1 MATKLNKVLVNVDQS
16 DKDKGGFSDEEKATA
31 RANIGAISRDEV
43 PTAVQSD
50 WTQSNSSKIDYI
62 KNKPVSKGDREHPVY
77 IDANGAFQY
86 VNKLIWSYNY
96 NLDNS
101 PLRITLTSDHFQNGY
116 YEFPFSLGETGLKLG
131 ETGCLLMFKGT
142 QVCQQYTPVTWNKA
156 CSLYM
161 VSHDET
167 EDPRFLLDS
176 NVQTV
181 LLTTDVESFAE
192 TPAGNSG
199 GWWYGIKAQGLTY
212 SNNGSYFDLRL
223 RVPIVEGDSV
233 GSEKELKGRFN
244 VTIIGILPDDSIG

>member
-16 DKDKGGFSDEEKATA
+16 DEDKGGFSDEEKATA
-31 RANIGAISRDEV
+31 RANIGAISINEV

-50 WTQSNSSKIDYI
+50 WTQSDSSKIDYI

-77 IDANGAFQY
+77 IDANGNFRY
-86 VNKLIWSYNY
+86 VKKLIWSYNY

-101 PLRITLTSDHFQNGY
+101 PLRVTLTEENLQKGY
-116 YEFPFSLGETGLKLG
+116 FEFEFPLAEAGLRLG
-131 ETGCLLMFKGT
+131 ETGCFLMFKGT

-161 VSHDET
+161 VGHVT

-176 NVQTV
+176 DVQTV
-181 LLTTDVESFAE
+181 LLDSNVVSFAE
-192 TPAGNSG
+192 TPAGS

-223 RVPIVEGDSV
+223 RVPTVEGDAV
-233 GSEKELKGRFN
+233 GSEKELEGRFN
-244 VTIIGILPDDSIG
+244 VTIIGILPDDSID

>member
-16 DKDKGGFSDEEKATA
+16 DKDKGGFTDDEKATA
-31 RANIGAISRDEV
+31 RANIGAISIDDV
-43 PTAVQSD
+43 PTAVQSN
-50 WTQSNSSKIDYI
+50 WTQSNTTEIDYI

-116 YEFPFSLGETGLKLG
+116 YEFPFSLGETGLNLG
-131 ETGCLLMFKGT
+131 ETGCFLMFKGT
-142 QVCQQYTPVTWNKA
+142 QVCQQYKPVTWNKE

-161 VSHDET
+161 VKHDET
-167 EDPRFLLDS
+167 ENPRFLLDS
-176 NVQTV
+176 K
-181 LLTTDVESFAE
+181 VESFAE
-192 TPAGNSG
+192 TPAGND
-199 GWWYGIKAQGLTY
+199 WWYGIKAHGLTY
-212 SNNGSYFDLRL
+212 SNNIARFDLRL

-244 VTIIGILPDDSIG
+244 VTIIGILLGDTIQ